1 MKHGDIVLTPR
12 IGGGMSFGRITAII
26 EDNRA
31 IVDVLQDKT
40 AIAVITRLS
49 DLKPVPGH
57 IRVSA

>member
-49 DLKPVPGH
+49 DLKPVPDH